1 MNTFNSYEYYGI
13 EGRHLVKLRYWNELI
28 SQRKLTTEEQY
39 QFNQDLALLLM
50 DAVVL
55 TDGTYK

>member
-1 MNTFNSYEYYGI
+1 MLNDYEYYGI

-28 SQRKLTTEEQY
+28 SHRKLTTEEQY